1 MPRFALLQ
9 YLQAFH
15 PEVSTEVE
23 PRCQKMWR
31 VSPRLCLWLFSPKRI
46 KVAKCADAASSPRF
60 RPTQESIKDVPVR
73 FFFSALVST
82 LPSAPTLGNSTL
94 KEEEMMSQQR
104 ARLNGSPLIPHWLT
118 SGQVAASQGQHQ
130 VHLQQLFSFSYLDMS
145 SRGYADSTMFCK
157 TWLQMSITETK
168 RDSQSMQN
176 LTMVLLRLMADGD
189 RNKHFD
195 CLLTDLMYVCSTHM
209 APHFFVL

>member
-1 MPRFALLQ
+1 MPKNVTREPSPLSVTFFPQ
-9 YLQAFH
+9 KDQSGKMCWRSQFPEIQANPGKH
-15 PEVSTEVE
+15 K
-23 PRCQKMWR
+23 RC
-31 VSPRLCLWLFSPKRI
+31 
-46 KVAKCADAASSPRF
+46 SS
-60 RPTQESIKDVPVR
+60 EI

-145 SRGYADSTMFCK
+145 SLGYADSTMFCK